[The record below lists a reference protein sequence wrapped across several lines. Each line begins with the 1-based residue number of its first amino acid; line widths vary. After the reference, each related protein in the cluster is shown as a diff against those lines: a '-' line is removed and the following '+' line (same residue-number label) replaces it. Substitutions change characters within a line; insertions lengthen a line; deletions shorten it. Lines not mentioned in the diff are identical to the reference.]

1 MIFACRCNRSHLH
14 GKHSM
19 RHRYN
24 LLLGDKSVKVS
35 KSIVRDPLMTPC
47 STLKFNLQCIIMKSK
62 VTSLQDI
69 AVVMTN
75 NSAMR

>member
-1 MIFACRCNRSHLH
+1 MILACHCNRSHLH

-47 STLKFNLQCIIMKSK
+47 STLCTFARCESNLIFNVL
-62 VTSLQDI
+62 
-69 AVVMTN
+69 
-75 NSAMR
+75 